1 MRSQEFLAKK
11 KVEIKSRTSTK
22 QQSYSETQARGL
34 LEGIEVLISLKGR
47 SVVRVDLR
55 KAKPGW
61 VELAK
66 LMIGP
71 TGKLRAPVIRKGKTL
86 IIGFHNETYCELLA

>member
-22 QQSYSETQARGL
+22 QQSYSAAQARGL
-34 LEGIEVLISLKGR
+34 LDGIEVLISLKGR
-47 SVVRVDLR
+47 SVVRVDL
-55 KAKPGW
+55 KKEKPGW
-61 VELAK
+61 EELAK

-86 IIGFHNETYCELLA
+86 IIGFLDETYRNQLA